1 MTTSTANTEFNFDIN
16 DLSCLEKLSAK
27 RETISINGVVFHI
40 RALNSEHAF
49 ECMSLQVMLPDTDM
63 KQWSA
68 LLSKIYRCTLMGG
81 LIKPDGTPA
90 LVNDKQFKAFFEKV
104 DHTFIEQLSTAI
116 TKLSGIQDE
125 TPAEDNE
132 ATDEAEGNPVLELKK
147 D

>member
-1 MTTSTANTEFNFDIN
+1 MTTDTSTEFNFDIN

-27 RETISINGVVFHI
+27 RDTISINGVVFHI

-49 ECMSLQVMLPDTDM
+49 ECMSLQAMLGDTDI
-63 KQWSA
+63 KQWPS

-81 LIKPDGTPA
+81 LIKPNGTPA

-116 TKLSGIQDE
+116 TKISEIQDE
-125 TPAEDNE
+125 TPAG
-132 ATDEAEGNPVLELKK
+132 EAECSPVLELKK

>member
-1 MTTSTANTEFNFDIN
+1 MTTDTSAEFNFDIN

-27 RETISINGVVFHI
+27 RDTISINGVVFHT

-49 ECMSLQVMLPDTDM
+49 ECMSLQAMLGDTDI
-63 KQWSA
+63 KQWPA

-81 LIKPDGTPA
+81 LIKPNGTPA

-116 TKLSGIQDE
+116 TKISEIQDE
-125 TPAEDNE
+125 TPTE
-132 ATDEAEGNPVLELKK
+132 AGDDAEGNPVLELKK